1 MTGAVCGIC
10 TPAVNVISSDGLVID
25 NALPPG
31 SSREGRVAGVDR
43 MSPGMSK
50 WLNSGSQ
57 CSRGMA
63 KGQGSSLACRLPRK
77 AWAQ

>member
-25 NALPPG
+25 SALPPG
-31 SSREGRVAGVDR
+31 SSLEGRVAGVDR

-50 WLNSGSQ
+50 WPNSAVNVVEEWL
-57 CSRGMA
+57 RA
-63 KGQGSSLACRLPRK
+63 KGVV
-77 AWAQ
+77 

>member
-31 SSREGRVAGVDR
+31 SSREGQEAGVDR

-50 WLNSGSQ
+50 WLNRAVSVVEEWL
-57 CSRGMA
+57 RA
-63 KGQGSSLACRLPRK
+63 KGVV
-77 AWAQ
+77 